1 MPGGSPGNAAQSH
14 GINWLL
20 NGGMNR
26 MFRSVVYDEYDDG
39 AVTGQPY
46 STYGFQVTA
55 DGGAGLYDS
64 FVPVTID
71 VGGSAPQESLLAN
84 WFVSGTTGQL
94 TLYPR
99 DGLTGERVTA
109 FTGPDPIRVSL
120 TAAGEIVMTQDV
132 PVFSHLLDRPVTI
145 GGFLRKDSKTVD
157 LQIEVDFGTTV
168 VTSNIAPSS
177 GYSLGGH
184 VKLVTTPPFD
194 ATKFVVKLK
203 LTGQSSASIYI
214 GQFGIYLGNLPQL
227 RFVEDLSEKGRPRG
241 ECAFYWGFPAPP
253 GYKTLC
259 EEDSRTIFHT
269 AGDAQVDGL
278 SASPFGGEV
287 AHNHRAVTLGSDSND
302 NPKADGAYVLGRHH
316 YHAVLPAKMDPLN
329 FKVLVI
335 EKI

>member
-1 MPGGSPGNAAQSH
+1 MPGGSPGNASQSH

-26 MFRSVVYDEYDDG
+26 MFRGVVWDQYDDG
-39 AVTGQPY
+39 AVSDQPY

-55 DGGAGLYDS
+55 DGGAGLFDS
-64 FVPVTID
+64 FVPVMVDI
-71 VGGSAPQESLLAN
+71 GGDAPQESLLAN
-84 WFVSGTTGQL
+84 WFISGAPGQL

-99 DGLTGERVTA
+99 DGITGERVTA
-109 FTGPDPIRVSL
+109 FTGPDPIRVSF
-120 TAAGEIVMTQDV
+120 AESGEIVMEQAI

-157 LQIEVDFGTTV
+157 LQIEVDFGTSTV
-168 VTSNIAPSS
+168 TGNMTPSS
-177 GYSLGGH
+177 GYSLGGYT
-184 VKLVTTPPFD
+184 KIVTTPPYD
-194 ATKFVVKLK
+194 ATQFVVRLK
-203 LTGQSSASIYI
+203 LTGQISSSIYL
-214 GQFGIYLGNLPQL
+214 GQFGIYLGNLSQL

-259 EEDSRTIFHT
+259 EEDGRTLFHT

-278 SASPFGGEV
+278 TESQFGGEV
-287 AHNHRAVTLGSDSND
+287 EHNHRAVTGEADAYD
-302 NPKADGAYVLGRHH
+302 NPQSDGAYVLGRHH
-316 YHAVLPAKMDPLN
+316 YHTVLPAKMDPLN